1 MHNINVAI
9 QIVSAQKNAYAR
21 TLSYECVCSRE
32 REKYER
38 ERSRCDVISTTRW
51 NTGKDG
57 IYYKFHIN
65 KVLIIIL
72 CLWNSSEL

>member
-9 QIVSAQKNAYAR
+9 QIVSAQNNAYAR
-21 TLSYECVCSRE
+21 TLSYECVRS

-38 ERSRCDVISTTRW
+38 ARSRCDVISTTRW

-57 IYYKFHIN
+57 IYYRFHNN
-65 KVLIIIL
+65 KVHIIML

>member
-9 QIVSAQKNAYAR
+9 QIVSAQNNAYAR
-21 TLSYECVCSRE
+21 TLSYECVRSRE

-38 ERSRCDVISTTRW
+38 ERSRFDVISTTRW
-51 NTGKDG
+51 NMGKDG

-65 KVLIIIL
+65 KVIIIIL